1 MSATHGVTSTNTS
14 LTNNQIYK
22 GDLIMADHSIHN
34 FEHFL
39 KELEKNVL
47 TINTLLQ
54 QVTIVVKNSYGPCRA
69 MHGVCRDWRKDLDKS

>member
-1 MSATHGVTSTNTS
+1 MA
-14 LTNNQIYK
+14 NQ
-22 GDLIMADHSIHN
+22 SIHK

-54 QVTIVVKNSYGPCRA
+54 QVTNVVDNSYHPCRA
-69 MHGVCRDWRKDLDKS
+69 MHQICQHLQRDLDKS